1 MRSAFHFRRGEADV
15 LSTACEQKAR
25 ALFEMPD
32 VVCVVRAGLVSAGRK
47 DGPVAYVRTMT
58 GTRRRPSRPGGQ
70 HGRQAWPWCQ
80 AESLHGRDGQ
90 RDGQQR
96 RDATVSYRI
105 QLQNRL
111 YSERGKAGRNVE
123 QAKAFRAAEQLRNR
137 QSKTRK
143 KEETPAAQQRV
154 QTERVDVIWTE
165 AAPQCNL
172 DPRRQQRHS
181 PLKRR
186 G

>member
-1 MRSAFHFRRGEADV
+1 MAEMAKEMANSVETLPSA
-15 LSTACEQKAR
+15 
-25 ALFEMPD
+25 
-32 VVCVVRAGLVSAGRK
+32 
-47 DGPVAYVRTMT
+47 
-58 GTRRRPSRPGGQ
+58 
-70 HGRQAWPWCQ
+70 
-80 AESLHGRDGQ
+80 
-90 RDGQQR
+90 
-96 RDATVSYRI
+96 I